1 MKDLKDKVVAITGG
15 ATGIGFALAKAF
27 GKEGAKD
34 LAFQLNIPLLAEI
47 PLVQSVRESGDVG
60 RPAILQEDTPVAL
73 AFKGMIDKI
82 VEQIEWRNKNLSE
95 TKVVDVE
102 YGEPKCST

>member
-1 MKDLKDKVVAITGG
+1 
-15 ATGIGFALAKAF
+15 
-27 GKEGAKD
+27 
-34 LAFQLNIPLLAEI
+34 LAEI

-73 AFKGMIDKI
+73 AFKGMIDKV